1 MIEQDLMDRITEA
14 YGCAV
19 DPGMYER
26 IGHWEDWWRGE
37 VDGFHTYLE
46 NAAFGHPVRRKM
58 YGMRMAK
65 KVCEDWAALLLN
77 DKTYV
82 RLGDTAADDWV
93 GKVFSDGDFWRRS
106 NYLVEKTFAAGT
118 GACLLRVDGISR
130 DEWLEERRRRNGQ
143 TAQEADPQE
152 AEDREGTALLRELLP
167 DGVPDAGGS
176 GMGGCGWN
184 VHGWNVHGWMVHG
197 WSEHGHPV
205 RIWFDFVDA
214 SQIVPISV
222 EGGRITEAAFVSRIT
237 LRGRDYDYLEVHL
250 RQEDG
255 YTIHNRYFCR
265 ENGKLTEV
273 HLPDMPA
280 REIRTGCPYPFFA
293 ILTPNIQNTADGA
306 GGMGQS
312 IYGDALDCLRG
323 VDLAFN
329 NFCRD
334 LRLGGK
340 KVFINQS
347 LIQRDDAGNLYSPDD
362 VAQQLFM
369 TIGDTDLAD
378 NPLIEEHNPSL
389 RTDENRDAVQCQLDY
404 LSFRCGLGTRHY
416 LFTGV
421 QGKAHLTATQ
431 YTGERQD
438 MRQNC
443 AKHSQNITAYL
454 CSVIRPM
461 LWLAVQ
467 MLGKGFCPADIRI
480 TYDDSYFIDSES
492 ERARDLREVEAGLME
507 PEQFR
512 RRWYGA

>member
-1 MIEQDLMDRITEA
+1 MIAQDLLEKITDA

-19 DPGMYER
+19 DPGMYEK
-26 IGHWEDWWRGE
+26 IGVWEDWWRGA

-46 NAAFGHPVRRKM
+46 NAAFGHPVRRRM
-58 YGMRMAK
+58 YGLHMAK

-77 DKTYV
+77 DRTVV
-82 RLGDTAADDWV
+82 RLGDSNRSEDDGAEQWLER
-93 GKVFSDGDFWRRS
+93 VFAEGDFWRRS
-106 NYLVEKTFAAGT
+106 NFLVEKTFAVGT
-118 GACLLRVDGISR
+118 GACLLRVDGI
-130 DEWLEERRRRNGQ
+130 RRREWTGM
-143 TAQEADPQE
+143 TEE
-152 AEDREGTALLRELLP
+152 EGTAILREFIPMP
-167 DGVPDAGGS
+167 DGI
-176 GMGGCGWN
+176 
-184 VHGWNVHGWMVHG
+184 HG
-197 WSEHGHPV
+197 WSEDGHPV

-214 SQIVPISV
+214 SRIVPISV
-222 EGGRITEAAFVSRIT
+222 EGGRITEAAFVSAVT
-237 LRGRDYDYLEVHL
+237 LRGKEYEYLEVHV
-250 RQEDG
+250 RQDDG
-255 YTIHNRYFCR
+255 YVIHNRYFCR
-265 ENGKLTEV
+265 ENGKLCEV

-280 REIRTGCPYPFFA
+280 REVHTGCPYPFFS
-293 ILTPNIQNTADGA
+293 ILTPNIQNTADRC
-306 GGMGQS
+306 GGLGQS

-347 LIQRDDAGNLYSPDD
+347 LIQRDDAGNLYTPDD

-389 RTDENRDAVQCQLDY
+389 RTEENREAVQAQLDY

-416 LFTGV
+416 LFSGV

-443 AKHSQNITAYL
+443 ARHARNVTAYI
-454 CSVIRPM
+454 CGVIRPL
-461 LWLAVQ
+461 LWMADRL
-467 MLGKGFCPADIRI
+467 LGKSFGAPFIHID
-480 TYDDSYFIDSES
+480 YDDSYFIDAES
-492 ERARDLREVEAGLME
+492 ERARDLREVEAGLMD
-507 PEQFR
+507 PGMVR
-512 RRWYGA
+512 RRWYGDGWNG

>member
-1 MIEQDLMDRITEA
+1 MIEQDLMERIADA

-26 IGHWEDWWRGE
+26 IRHWEDWWRGD

-77 DKTYV
+77 DRTYV
-82 RLGDTAADDWV
+82 RLGDTAAEDWI
-93 GKVFSDGDFWRRS
+93 GKVFRDGDFWRRS

-118 GACLLRVDGISR
+118 GACLLRVDGIDR
-130 DEWLEERRRRNGQ
+130 TEWLEERKRQNALP
-143 TAQEADPQE
+143 AQEPDAAQLQE
-152 AEDREGTALLRELLP
+152 DDDREGTALLRELLP
-167 DGVPDAGGS
+167 DGEKAYGGKIN
-176 GMGGCGWN
+176 GGRGHGWR
-184 VHGWNVHGWMVHG
+184 VHGRRIHG
-197 WSEHGHPV
+197 WSDHGHPV

-222 EGGRITEAAFVSRIT
+222 ESGRITEAAFVSRIT
-237 LRGRDYDYLEVHL
+237 LRGKDYDYLEVHL
-250 RQEDG
+250 QQEDG

-389 RTDENRDAVQCQLDY
+389 RTGENRDAVQCQLDY

-416 LFTGV
+416 LFSGV

-443 AKHSQNITAYL
+443 AKHSQNVTAYL
-454 CSVIRPM
+454 CSIIRPM
-461 LWLAVQ
+461 LWLAME
-467 MLGKGFCPADIRI
+467 MLGDGMTYPLLFNDEASIRAVEKMMHNEPSLSNELADIKK
-480 TYDDSYFIDSES
+480 
-492 ERARDLREVEAGLME
+492 EVVG
-507 PEQFR
+507 
-512 RRWYGA
+512 

>member
-26 IGHWEDWWRGE
+26 IGVWEDWWRGE

-46 NAAFGHPVRRKM
+46 NAAFGHPVRRKL

-82 RLGDTAADDWV
+82 RLGDTAAEDWV
-93 GKVFSDGDFWRRS
+93 GKVFRDGDFWRRS

-130 DEWLEERRRRNGQ
+130 TEWMEERRRQNAWP
-143 TAQEADPQE
+143 AQETEPAEERQE
-152 AEDREGTALLRELLP
+152 EDREGTALLRELLP
-167 DGVPDAGGS
+167 DGICGG
-176 GMGGCGWN
+176 GYGRN
-184 VHGWNVHGWMVHG
+184 IHG
-197 WSEHGHPV
+197 WSEEGHPV

-214 SQIVPISV
+214 SQIVPVSV

-237 LRGRDYDYLEVHL
+237 LRGKDYDYLEVHL
-250 RQEDG
+250 RQADG

-265 ENGKLTEV
+265 ENGKLMEV

-389 RTDENRDAVQCQLDY
+389 RTRENSDAVQCQLDY
-404 LSFRCGLGTRHY
+404 LAFRCGLGTRHY

-443 AKHSQNITAYL
+443 AKHSQNVTAYL
-454 CSVIRPM
+454 CGVIRPM
-461 LWLAVQ
+461 LWLAVH
-467 MLGKGFCPADIRI
+467 MLGKGFFASDIRI
-480 TYDDSYFIDSES
+480 SFDDSYFIDSES
-492 ERARDLREVEAGLME
+492 ERARDLREVEAGLMD

-512 RRWYGA
+512 RRWYRDDR

>member
-1 MIEQDLMDRITEA
+1 MIEQDMMEWIAGA
-14 YGCAV
+14 YGSAA
-19 DPGMYER
+19 DPGMYEKIR
-26 IGHWEDWWRGE
+26 VWEDWWRGS

-58 YGMRMAK
+58 FGLRMAK

-77 DKTYV
+77 DRTRV
-82 RLGDTAADDWV
+82 RLGDTGAEDWLER
-93 GKVFSDGDFWRRS
+93 VFTEGDFWRRS

-118 GACLLRVDGISR
+118 GACLLRVDGIR
-130 DEWLEERRRRNGQ
+130 REEWADERRK
-143 TAQEADPQE
+143 AVAADPAAEKTPAAAELPTGEE
-152 AEDREGTALLRELLP
+152 AADTEGTALLREFLPMP
-167 DGVPDAGGS
+167 DGI
-176 GMGGCGWN
+176 
-184 VHGWNVHGWMVHG
+184 HG
-197 WSEHGHPV
+197 WSENGHPV

-214 SQIVPISV
+214 SGIVPISV

-237 LRGRDYDYLEVHL
+237 LRGKDYDYLEVHL
-250 RQEDG
+250 RGEDG
-255 YTIHNRYFCR
+255 YIIHNRYFCR

-280 REIRTGCPYPFFA
+280 REVKTGCPYPFFA
-293 ILTPNIQNTADGA
+293 ILTPNIQNTTDGA
-306 GGMGQS
+306 GGLGQS

-369 TIGDTDLAD
+369 TVGDSDLAD

-389 RTDENRDAVQCQLDY
+389 RTDENREAVQAQLDY

-443 AKHSQNITAYL
+443 AKHTLNITAYL
-454 CSVIRPM
+454 CAVIRPL
-461 LWLAVQ
+461 LWLAVR
-467 MLGKGFCPADIRI
+467 MLGKPFGQSTGHIAGQTDIRI
-480 TYDDSYFIDSES
+480 FYDDSYFIDAES
-492 ERARDLREVEAGLME
+492 ERARDLREVEAGLMD
-507 PEQFR
+507 PEMFR
-512 RRWYGA
+512 RRWYEETV